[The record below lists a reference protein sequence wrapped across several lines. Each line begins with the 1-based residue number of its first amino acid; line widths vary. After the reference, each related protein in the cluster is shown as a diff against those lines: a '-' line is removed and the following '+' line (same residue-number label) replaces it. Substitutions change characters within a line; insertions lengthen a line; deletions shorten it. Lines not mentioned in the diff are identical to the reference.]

1 MFDYQK
7 AFEENIDKIKREGR
21 YRKFTPIERNAQKF
35 PKAFLVAQLPTIV
48 TAVRVAGSSLLDTTR
63 QYSSE
68 HINQPQNTQMRC
80 ETLAD
85 SKPASIKLKK
95 PC

>member
-35 PKAFLVAQLPTIV
+35 PKAFLVEKDKKTEI
-48 TAVRVAGSSLLDTTR
+48 
-63 QYSSE
+63 
-68 HINQPQNTQMRC
+68 I
-80 ETLAD
+80 
-85 SKPASIKLKK
+85 IK
-95 PC
+95 